1 MNPWIAEG
9 DAAGH
14 DAVPEHYKDQAEA
27 VRAHLVHLRGGAPF
41 LSPSDALCLV
51 RWLDASV
58 SLRAIL
64 AALDRAVEARRR
76 KRAKRPLTLGAA
88 RVHLH
93 RPPLVPPPFL
103 PSGASP
109 FAPVQEALHALQE
122 PEADALAVALGGLP
136 PQDPDTWVPAARAVC
151 REHLE
156 GRWNALA
163 PAEKE
168 RRIADATLTLGDLAR
183 LVDADTLRALA
194 EEVARDAFH
203 LAPRDTPWPRL
214 DTATFDALVEGS

>member
-1 MNPWIAEG
+1 MNQWM
-9 DAAGH
+9 AARPGA
-14 DAVPEHYKDQAEA
+14 DVGAVPEHYKEQAEA

-76 KRAKRPLTLGAA
+76 KRGKRPLTLVAA

-93 RPPLVPPPFL
+93 RPPLVPPSFAPA
-103 PSGASP
+103 GASP
-109 FAPVQEALHALQE
+109 FEPVQEALRALEE
-122 PEADALAVALGGLP
+122 PEAAALAVALGGLP
-136 PQDPDTWVPAARAVC
+136 QEEPDRLVPAARALC

-156 GRWNALA
+156 GSWNALA
-163 PAEKE
+163 VGERE
-168 RRIADATLTLGDLAR
+168 RRIADATLTLGDLAN

-194 EEVARDAFH
+194 EEVARDAFR

-214 DTATFDALVEGS
+214 DTATFDALVGAS